1 MALVCV
7 RQEEPLDRII
17 KGTFTSHGDYHDIV
31 VKNVQMVSHAGF
43 SRVADVRPDGNCFIY
58 ACIAYLQKTRDKNM
72 FVTTLLPFCGRREV
86 EHLLDNPVAF
96 INNAIDMLHVAEQIR
111 SEVLIKWTYKGDCE
125 YHMNEHAIDGLARHM
140 VMRLLGIDEVVCY
153 SIIPDAKDSYEYE
166 SCRFRD
172 SRPGAG
178 ISNEREPSSRKTVIS
193 PTEIDLRP
201 DIEHKWQ
208 VALLSLN
215 GYSHYCALLR

>member
-1 MALVCV
+1 MYKNKMALVCV

-17 KGTFTSHGDYHDIV
+17 KGTFTSHGDYYDIV
-31 VKNVQMVSHAGF
+31 VKNVQLVSHAGF

-111 SEVLIKWTYKGDCE
+111 SEVLIKWTYIGDCE
-125 YHMNEHAIDGLARHM
+125 YHMNDRAIDGLARHM

-153 SIIPDAKDSYEYE
+153 SIIPDDE
-166 SCRFRD
+166 
-172 SRPGAG
+172 
-178 ISNEREPSSRKTVIS
+178 EPAFRKTVIL
-193 PTEIDLRP
+193 PTERDLRP

-215 GYSHYCALLR
+215 GFSHYCVLLR